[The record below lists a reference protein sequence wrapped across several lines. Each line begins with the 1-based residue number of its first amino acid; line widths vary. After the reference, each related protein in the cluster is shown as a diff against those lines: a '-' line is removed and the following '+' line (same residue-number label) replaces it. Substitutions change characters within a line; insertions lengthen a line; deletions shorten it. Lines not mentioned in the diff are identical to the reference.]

1 MDQRTPPDQILD
13 YINQLKMSYSDLRK
27 VYIFGSFVKGSSR
40 KDSDIDMAMVFD
52 EVKDTFDR
60 QVKLMKVRRKYD
72 LRIEPHVFRVA
83 DFNESHPLAAEMVRI
98 ITHGT
103 HGRTRKEKNL
113 GPGIRLPC
121 LPWANPFVSICVICG
136 QNFIHEFHK

>member
-83 DFNESHPLAAEMVRI
+83 DFNESHPLAAEI
-98 ITHGT
+98 IST
-103 HGRTRKEKNL
+103 
-113 GPGIRLPC
+113 GIE
-121 LPWANPFVSICVICG
+121 VG
-136 QNFIHEFHK
+136 